1 MSIDTNPRS
10 RCWVFRHL
18 RSILAVCAESEH
30 AAAALVREGA
40 SSIVVLHAN
49 KPIPIADDREHE
61 PLLLLGS
68 IDEETTL
75 LDGYRPHDL
84 STITLSNESG
94 ATWALKPKPRG
105 VRS

>member
-1 MSIDTNPRS
+1 MTIDTNPKS

-18 RSILAVCAESEH
+18 RSIVAVCAESEG
-30 AAAALVREGA
+30 AAASLVREGA

-49 KPIPIADDREHE
+49 KPIPMADDREDE

-68 IDEETTL
+68 IDEATTL
-75 LDGYRPHDL
+75 LEGYRPHDL
-84 STITLSNESG
+84 STITLSNG
-94 ATWALKPKPRG
+94 AGAAWALKPKPRG